1 MSPKKISSIS
11 SDASLADLLTRGDG
25 AFDLA
30 EAALLLAARDTSATD
45 INAYRTHLKSLYDA
59 AQSCA
64 EELGLDE
71 INPTPHEMAD
81 VLSTVISSTFR
92 YHGDEDNHDDLDNA
106 NLMRAIDRRKGL
118 PVTLGILYIAT
129 ARSQGWNVAGLN
141 FPGHFL
147 IRLESLD
154 GNRVILDPFHDGHV
168 LDAPAL
174 RDLLKVVAGPAEEL
188 ESRHYKTVSDRDILV
203 RLQNNVKTRRLD
215 LGQMEDA
222 LDTLKTMQ
230 LLLPDS
236 AALCREAGLLHLRL
250 GQLTEALTALEEYLT
265 RAPTGPERS
274 RIDTVVNDL
283 KQRIH

>member
-1 MSPKKISSIS
+1 MSPKKVSSITS
-11 SDASLADLLTRGDG
+11 ATSLTDLLTRGDG
-25 AFDLA
+25 EFDLA
-30 EAALLLAARDTSATD
+30 EAALLLASRDPSAAD
-45 INAYRTHLKSLYDA
+45 INTYRTHLKSLYA
-59 AQSCA
+59 AAEKCA
-64 EELGLDE
+64 EELWQGE
-71 INPTPHEMAD
+71 INPTSHEMAG

-92 YHGDEDNHDDLDNA
+92 YHGDADNYDDLDNA
-106 NLMRAIDRRKGL
+106 NLMRVIDRRKGL
-118 PVTLGILYIAT
+118 PVALGILYIAT
-129 ARSQGWNVAGLN
+129 ARSQGWRVAGLN

-147 IRLESLD
+147 VRLESHD
-154 GNRVILDPFHDGHV
+154 GTRVILDPFHGGHV

-174 RDLLKVVAGPAEEL
+174 RNLLKIVTGPTEEL

-203 RLQNNVKTRRLD
+203 RLQNNVKERRLG

-236 AALCREAGLLHLRL
+236 VALCREAGFLHLRL
-250 GQLTEALTALEEYLT
+250 GQPTQALRILEGYLT

-274 RIDTVVNDL
+274 RIETVVKDL